1 MTMNLMIVY
10 AKCAGLDVHKKFVV
24 ACRLI
29 VDELG
34 QVHKALRQFSTMTD
48 DLEALADW
56 LAAGGVTHVAME
68 STGVYWQPVYNIL
81 EGRFEIF
88 LVNAQAVKR
97 MPGRK
102 TDIKDAEWL
111 ATLMQHGLLQASFI
125 PQREQR
131 ELRDLTRYRLSLV
144 KERQRFANRLQKVL
158 EDANLKLAA
167 VATDIQG
174 VSAQAILRAL
184 LAGQTDPQLLAELA
198 KGRLRSKQNDL
209 ERALHGRLRE
219 HHRFM
224 LAELLTQLD
233 FLDEQIEKIE
243 QRIEAKLAEM
253 PPFEAA
259 VRLLDSL
266 PGVNRHL
273 AMAILAEI
281 GVDMSRFPSDRHI
294 TAWAGVAPGNN
305 QTGGKQ
311 RSGKTRH
318 GNPYLKRALVL
329 AAHAAAHTKHT
340 YLRSLYYRLAARR
353 GKPRAAVAVGRTILQ
368 MAYHML
374 KNGEFYRE
382 LGESY
387 LDQFDRE
394 RTAKRLVKRLQA
406 LGFMVSVKEQSAAG
420 VEGQALSPPQ
430 PLAV

>member
-1 MTMNLMIVY
+1 MIIVY
-10 AKCAGLDVHKKFVV
+10 PHCVGLDVHKKFVT
-24 ACRLI
+24 ACRLTL
-29 VDELG
+29 DEQG
-34 QVHKALRQFSTMTD
+34 QTHQTLRQFSTMTD

-56 LAAGGVTHVAME
+56 LAEGQVTHVAME
-68 STGVYWQPVYNIL
+68 STGVYWQPVHNIL
-81 EGRFEIF
+81 EERFEVF
-88 LVNAQAVKR
+88 LVNARAVKR

-125 PQREQR
+125 PKREQR
-131 ELRDLTRYRLSLV
+131 ELRDLTRYRFSLV

-158 EDANLKLAA
+158 EDANIKLAA

-184 LAGQTDPQLLAELA
+184 LAGEQDQHVLADLA
-198 KGRLRSKQNDL
+198 KGRLRHKQHDL
-209 ERALHGRLRE
+209 ERAVNGRLRE
-219 HHRFM
+219 HHHFM
-224 LAELLTQLD
+224 LTELLTQLD
-233 FLDEQIEKIE
+233 FLEQQIDKVE
-243 QRIEAKLAEM
+243 QRIEAKLAGM
-253 PPFEAA
+253 PAFEAA
-259 VRLLDSL
+259 VRLLDSI
-266 PGVNRHL
+266 PGINRQL
-273 AMAILAEI
+273 AITILAEI

-311 RSGKTRH
+311 RSGKVRK

-329 AAHAAAHTKHT
+329 GAHAAARTKHT
-340 YLRSLYYRLAARR
+340 YLRSLYYRLAARP
-353 GKPRAAVAVGRTILQ
+353 GKSRAAVAVGRTILQ

-406 LGFMVSVKEQSAAG
+406 LGFIVSVKEQFVSQ
-420 VEGQALSPPQ
+420 VEAQALPP
-430 PLAV
+430 PLPSAV